1 MKKTVLTFLI
11 VSIHAVCFSQT
22 TDEQAINCLST
33 SDFFLL
39 EEIYPKIEDK
49 IQTPY
54 LKNLAESVLYTAFN
68 QPDSAIESI
77 DSLIANYQG
86 EIGLENVRNMFIFQ
100 CRILL
105 RKGEYR
111 EAYERMK
118 GFIDQI
124 EPHAPPEFLVA
135 SKENLKMYQALLD
148 EDKPRLIR
156 PDADC
161 VVPIEIDTIKI
172 KENEDDTIRHSTLMY
187 APVVVNGVRERF
199 IFDTGCGGG
208 VFLSQEYATRLG
220 VRIKMDSLLISGAG
234 GKSYGQMGIVDSIM
248 VGNMTFR
255 NVTATI
261 VPPNAEVDSLFKVNA
276 VLGND
281 IMDYAGEVQ
290 IFPEDRKIVFP
301 VNKTPLPAT
310 GRNMMRVLG
319 GDAFFLKV
327 YSGDN
332 RLVMLFDTGD
342 TYAHLN
348 GHYLGSNKEFVMRN
362 GTKSSRVSGGFGG
375 AGLREYYNLPFF
387 SIKIGNKQFKIEN
400 MTVESELPIGTQFE
414 SGALGMAFINA
425 FRKTTINF
433 EQMFVEVYD

>member
-1 MKKTVLTFLI
+1 M
-11 VSIHAVCFSQT
+11 
-22 TDEQAINCLST
+22 
-33 SDFFLL
+33 
-39 EEIYPKIEDK
+39 
-49 IQTPY
+49 
-54 LKNLAESVLYTAFN
+54 
-68 QPDSAIESI
+68 
-77 DSLIANYQG
+77 
-86 EIGLENVRNMFIFQ
+86 
-100 CRILL
+100 
-105 RKGEYR
+105 
-111 EAYERMK
+111 
-118 GFIDQI
+118 
-124 EPHAPPEFLVA
+124 
-135 SKENLKMYQALLD
+135 
-148 EDKPRLIR
+148 
-156 PDADC
+156 
-161 VVPIEIDTIKI
+161 
-172 KENEDDTIRHSTLMY
+172 
-187 APVVVNGVRERF
+187 
-199 IFDTGCGGG
+199 
-208 VFLSQEYATRLG
+208 
-220 VRIKMDSLLISGAG
+220 
-234 GKSYGQMGIVDSIM
+234 
-248 VGNMTFR
+248 
-255 NVTATI
+255 
-261 VPPNAEVDSLFKVNA
+261 
-276 VLGND
+276 LGND